1 MAAFADQVVVVTG
14 ASEGI
19 GRAFCIALAPQRP
32 QLVLAA
38 RNRERLESLAE
49 ECRRLGAQARVVP
62 TDVTDEDSCRMLIDS
77 AVAAFGRIDVLVNN
91 AGGTMWTRLDEI
103 RDLSIFERLMRLNYL
118 GSVYPT
124 FHALPHLKHSRG
136 RIVAVAS
143 MAGLIGVPTR
153 TGYSAAKH
161 AVIGFF
167 DSLRIELL
175 DSGVS
180 VTLICPDFVVSE
192 IHKRALGPDGRPLG
206 DNPMANS
213 KIMTAGQCAALMIRA
228 IERRERLLVTSG
240 RGRLARWLKVL
251 APGAIDRMAAKAIAQ
266 KK

>member
-1 MAAFADQVVVVTG
+1 MSAFAGRSIVLTG

-19 GRAFCIALAPQRP
+19 GRAFALALAPQRP
-32 QLVLAA
+32 KLVLAA
-38 RNRERLESLAE
+38 RNRERLESLAA
-49 ECRRLGAQARVVP
+49 ECVALGAEAHVVP
-62 TDVTDEDSCRMLIDS
+62 TDVTDAPACEALVNE
-77 AVAAFGRIDVLVNN
+77 AVARCGGIDVLVNN
-91 AGGTMWTRLDEI
+91 AGGTMWTRLDEVQ
-103 RDLSIFERLMRLNYL
+103 DLSIFERLMRLNYL

-124 FHALPHLKHSRG
+124 FHALSHLKRSRG

-167 DSLRIELL
+167 DSLRVELM

-180 VTLICPDFVVSE
+180 VTLVCPDFVVSE
-192 IHKRALGPDGRPLG
+192 IHKRALGADGRPLG
-206 DNPMANS
+206 ANPMAAS
-213 KIMTAGQCAALMIRA
+213 KIMTAEECAALMVHA
-228 IERRERLLVTSG
+228 VEKRERMLITSG
-240 RGRLARWLKVL
+240 RGKQARLLKLLSPATV
-251 APGAIDRMAAKAIAQ
+251 DRMAAAAIRD